1 MNTSESTAPATS
13 THFIHEII
21 EADLAAGRCQ
31 TVVTRFPPEPNG
43 YLHIGHSKSICLNF
57 GTALKYGG
65 RCHLRFD
72 DTNPVKEDTE
82 YVEAIKANIH
92 WLGFDWGEHE
102 YYASDYFDQLYTY
115 AEQLIEKGLA
125 YVDSLSA
132 EEIRAYRG
140 TLKNPGQNS
149 PYRERSIDENLELFR
164 AMKAGKYED
173 GAHLL
178 RAKIDMASPN
188 INLRDPAL
196 YRIRHAHHHRTGDK
210 WCIYPMYDYAH
221 SLSDAIEGITHSLCT
236 LEFEDHRPLY
246 DWCLEALDWPEP
258 RPHQYE
264 FARLNLSHIRPLMS
278 KRYLVQMVQTGHVSG
293 WDDPR
298 MPTLSAFKRR
308 GVTPAALRDM
318 NERIGVAKSN
328 SEVEYAM
335 LEFCVREDLNKVAQ
349 RRMAVLD
356 PLKVVITNYPEGQ
369 QEHFEAENNPEDP
382 ATGHR
387 PLAFGREIYIERSD
401 FMEDPP
407 KKYFRLAPGQ
417 EVRLKHAYYITCQE
431 VIKDADGQVVELHC
445 SYDPNSRGGWTEDGR
460 KVRGTLHWVSAVH
473 ARKAELRHYEH
484 LLLGAPAADQ
494 PLESQLNP
502 DSLQRIEAL
511 VEPALAAGHPG
522 DHFQFLRQGYYVMDA
537 DSTPEKPVFNR
548 TVGMVDSWAKQQ
560 KKS

>member
-1 MNTSESTAPATS
+1 MNTSESSAPS

-21 EADLAAGRCQ
+21 EADLAAGRCE

-102 YYASDYFDQLYTY
+102 YYASDYFDQLYSY
-115 AEQLIEKGLA
+115 AEQLIKSGHA

-140 TLKNPGQNS
+140 TLKSPGQNS
-149 PYRERSIDENLELFR
+149 PYRDRSIDENLELFR

-246 DWCLEALDWPEP
+246 DWCLEALNWPEP

-369 QEHFEAENNPEDP
+369 QEDFEAENNPEDP
-382 ATGHR
+382 AAGHR

-407 KKYFRLAPGQ
+407 KKYFRLAPGK

-431 VIKDADGQVVELHC
+431 VIKDAEGQVTELHC
-445 SYDPNSRGGWTEDGR
+445 TYDPNSRGGWTEDGR
-460 KVRGTLHWVSAVH
+460 KVRGTLHWASAAH
-473 ARKAELRHYEH
+473 ARRAELRHYDH

-502 DSLQRIEAL
+502 DSLTIIEAL
-511 VEPALAAGHPG
+511 VEPALAEASPG

-537 DSTPEKPVFNR
+537 DSTPEKPIFNR

-560 KKS
+560 KKN

>member
-1 MNTSESTAPATS
+1 MNTSESSAPAPA

-102 YYASDYFDQLYTY
+102 YYASDYFDPLYSY

-140 TLKNPGQNS
+140 TLKSPGQNS
-149 PYRERSIDENLELFR
+149 PYRDRSIDENLELFR
-164 AMKAGKYED
+164 AMKAGKFED

-246 DWCLEALDWPEP
+246 DWCLEALGWPEP

-369 QEHFEAENNPEDP
+369 QENFEAENNPEDP
-382 ATGHR
+382 STGHR
-387 PLAFGREIYIERSD
+387 SLAFGREIYIERSD
-401 FMEDPP
+401 FMEEPP

-431 VIKDADGQVVELHC
+431 VIKDAEGQVTELHC
-445 SYDPNSRGGWTEDGR
+445 TYDPNSRGGWTEDGR
-460 KVRGTLHWVSAVH
+460 KVRGTLHWASAAH
-473 ARKAELRHYEH
+473 ACKAELRHYDH

-494 PLESQLNP
+494 LLESQLNP
-502 DSLQRIEAL
+502 DSLTIVEAL
-511 VEPALAAGHPG
+511 VEPALAAAQPG
-522 DHFQFLRQGYYVMDA
+522 EHFQFLRQGYYVMDA

-560 KKS
+560 KKN